1 LNNQDGNGKARFS
14 KGDAV
19 VILIVVLVI
28 GMVAYS
34 LTSTNPSPSTS
45 TSALSA
51 VSTPTT
57 QSSTTH
63 ISLLAG
69 DFSITYEGGCVFPD
83 PSTGKIRA
91 HFYLTITNRF
101 NDSVH
106 YVNASLAATVQLANG
121 TTINIPEKQIPG
133 SPTYTN
139 AVGFPV
145 YFFVAGSGF
154 EHGTATMVSLTVR
167 AYIGEVD
174 GPVELPLSI
183 PIPASMTNC
192 QGST

>member
-1 LNNQDGNGKARFS
+1 MKNQHGNGKTRFS
-14 KGDAV
+14 KGDAA

-34 LTSTNPSPSTS
+34 LRSSNPSPSTS
-45 TSALSA
+45 TSTVSA
-51 VSTPTT
+51 VSTPTM
-57 QSSTTH
+57 QSSTVH
-63 ISLLAG
+63 ISLRAG
-69 DFSITYEGGCVFPD
+69 DFNITNENGCVFPE
-83 PSTGKIRA
+83 PTTGKIIA

-101 NDSVH
+101 NESVH
-106 YVNASLAATVQLANG
+106 YVNASLAATVQLTNG
-121 TTINIPEKQIPG
+121 TKINIPEKQVPG

-154 EHGTATMVSLTVR
+154 EHGTATMVSLIVR
-167 AYIGEVD
+167 AYIGEVN
-174 GPVELPLSI
+174 GPIELPLSI
-183 PIPASMTNC
+183 PIPTTMTNC